1 MSVAL
6 RGGGGQHGWK
16 EQLLRSH
23 AGGTVQKPIQ
33 KPSGSSLGASP
44 PSLVGNCL
52 TFRVN
57 LQAVVKIWGF
67 FFLSALWVFS
77 FHLLFAVL
85 MQRQQNSSFFSC
97 FQFWRYQPSSF
108 FLYSHHRRTFWSL
121 LFIFISVI

>member
-67 FFLSALWVFS
+67 FFVSAVGF
-77 FHLLFAVL
+77 FFPPAVRRPDAATAKLLFLLVL
-85 MQRQQNSSFFSC
+85 SVLEISAKFFFSL
-97 FQFWRYQPSSF
+97 FTSPQNILVFA
-108 FLYSHHRRTFWSL
+108 LYFH
-121 LFIFISVI
+121 